1 MGNFKELDYILAKK
15 NYQRPTKQQEKPKNL
30 LPASSGMQLA
40 QMTTNLIVPEKTRK
54 QRADDFSEHI
64 KQNQISEAGKRGAE
78 IFNYENSQKLKELTP
93 SVKKQRFAEETM
105 QKYGVKYSTFDM
117 NKLASWAG
125 KRGYR
130 FVADSSMG
138 HWQPGKNTTEQDK
151 KEFEVLNQVAQ
162 NNARIKL
169 SAKDMG
175 LTASALKGFGEGV
188 SLGVGGIVGDR
199 ITKNRFTQ
207 AGLDEKKYTSL
218 EKANKK
224 TTEKHQI
231 SNFAGNVAGSVTSL
245 GGLGK
250 SVSAGLSGVKWFSN
264 AAPWVQQ
271 MISSAVTFS
280 ASGGVQSAAQGKSV
294 SDILKSAGIGA
305 VGGAA
310 GSALGNAVGSYGEK
324 ILWNKGIQNKIIPE
338 IARNALSSSAFAAGN
353 TASTYY
359 LYPKDARPTKEEIAK
374 DFTVA
379 FALGAI
385 SSATESI
392 KTSQQNKQILES
404 LQKDISKSYERMTRA
419 NSTPGKNGSVNVNT
433 PELAKNVLSYTE
445 AMEAYLRGDGINIT
459 INGKAYQQGK
469 GARFIGQEKYVD
481 SILSELQTVKR
492 SANSVLNGVEH
503 NYHAPT
509 ISKIESSS
517 AGIKS
522 VSVAESPLTSVQTE
536 SAKQPGKM
544 PTITNGTYSPK
555 AKTNAER
562 MDEIHSKWAK
572 KQISGT
578 LQDSMSVNLQTAGR
592 SLLTD
597 NPKHITITQVE
608 KASENAASYL
618 VKHAKENSVHINQS
632 EMQELVLRL
641 TATPQTTLDSTA
653 AHDVAVAISN
663 AMNPEHRQ
671 FLERYTSDL
680 PNAIV
685 QDTLNGT
692 LPEGTN
698 AKIKEFTPF
707 QGAVKYY
714 KDTLKAVVNT
724 VSKVQSDI
732 YGQANSSLATQKNL
746 LQKGIYKGVQNIVG
760 NGSSK
765 AAEIETPRSWQEMQ
779 TQRHIDKINKQNNA
793 AEKSSFRG
801 DLASEIQAKLSEKPM
816 SSEELSL
823 AIGADIKD
831 VNTELAMLE
840 MDNVQRAPTGI
851 YSLVEPNRTENT
863 VLSAVENSIYPEHK
877 SNTAIFE
884 EEYGGKGFSGLAEQ
898 LIDDYKKTG
907 TIGKDEAGYFAD
919 RGKAVTDAIA
929 KTVQSDAVEN
939 ISDRTYESV
948 GSRKV
953 PAFQYAYPQLKPY
966 YLEIAQEL
974 IGDVQ
979 NTVKGE
985 RFQLQDGG
993 YTGTQRLTSPAIES
1007 IKQRTGASYEKITDA
1022 LNRIINDN
1030 GQENIALAK
1039 RIELVM
1045 DDMLTD
1051 GYTAFDGTKIPPN
1064 MEYITEKNK
1073 IESAD
1078 GALQSSENRDTIVA
1092 DEGVESGNMYDKLKQ
1107 LGLSQAE
1114 QHAIL
1119 EYKSSGSYT
1128 LNYIL
1133 RNGEALSAAQTDF
1146 KNNLNKALDKF
1157 QIYKGIAY
1165 RNIGFY
1171 GKYAESEFKDF
1182 VNVHRKN
1189 SVVSYPGFTSASKA
1203 IDGYTVNAEYIAHYE
1218 IMSEN
1223 ARDVAQIGLTEE
1235 QELIFK
1241 TNTTFAIEEV
1251 ITNGN
1256 TVQIKLREIVN
1267 YDAEKDNRTR
1277 ENTRNGQIIEGGS
1290 QKTKPVEIHDR
1301 VHTKHDSIRKG
1312 SAGNDRVS
1320 EKQSGGDGGGN
1331 QNVSDRNSGG
1341 SPETVGSIGMA
1352 EGRSSRLIN
1361 FSDLKTPKEE
1371 KGRITQD
1378 GESKSDEL
1386 LGNRDK
1392 SRKTESN
1399 RSESESTRIDKGVFD
1414 QSTDIR
1420 GGDSAHDPVH
1430 SETSGRRKGRTGRR
1444 SELQDVGGDTE
1455 VRNDSL
1461 GERSLLRVNVSDL
1474 EGARD
1479 VMSSINQGENISLE
1493 SAKQAAEYLIQNE
1506 ADIKA
1511 ELTKL
1516 KNDDLKKQLS
1526 PMDRA
1531 QRTKKAAMVDTIYTD
1546 SLEKMYYAISG
1557 KDTISYV
1564 FDGTSFAERMKNMLR
1579 EIVNNTDS
1587 ATFDSILEKN
1597 AAKYQER
1604 LRKQQ
1609 AAEDGMKHPKT
1620 LEDFRRKKY
1629 FQGLSE
1635 QETIQ
1640 FERLYAK
1647 TKKQQRAKK
1656 KNDKIADTS
1665 QMWDFFSD
1673 SENYTIEQTRHTKTG
1688 ADIWVVKPKQRME
1701 TEDWKRLNTL
1711 MKSFGG
1717 SYWRGNGGW
1726 NFNQNPEKLI
1736 SAHSSETVKEAKGAE
1751 RLRTVADGMQKA
1763 IDDKFRDRLT
1773 NTAKRAAEAANAEA
1787 EGERLKQLQ
1796 QTLRNIADAIENGD
1810 VALIDQID
1818 SRAQVETLLDM
1829 LKAGRRIKIEKT
1841 LPDISYEQRVEEYQK
1856 PYSNEDIKYAKYP
1869 LSEVYSNAIAD
1880 YIRTADGK
1888 TGYKQIVERLKKV
1901 QKNAQERSIMTNAQM
1916 IEDINK
1922 IVQNLNPLYTD
1933 YWNNGINAQKRLAR
1947 TGIESVAELR
1957 AYLREFIDYLPGRD
1971 AEAEKQRK
1979 IRQKERELANSK
1991 IDGFFPTPK
2000 SIVQKMLSEAEIK
2013 PDEKVLEPSAGK
2025 GNIADEIKEN
2035 YPDNTL
2041 DVVEW
2046 NTSLNDLL
2054 NEKGHNVVGNDFLQT
2069 SGVYDK
2075 IVMNPPFEKGQDID
2089 HVKHAY
2095 DLLSDGGRVVAV
2107 MSEGSF
2113 SRNDKKAVDF
2123 RNWLDRVGGYS
2134 EKLPEGSFKQSERST
2149 GVNTRMVVID
2159 KNADI
2164 STETPGVKHSR
2175 SLSETAESIREKW
2188 KTGKEKQADVSNLS
2202 EIIQK
2207 ISKDFEIPV
2216 SAGKVQSKASAGIY
2230 KERAEAI
2237 RTRLANELPTVSH
2250 ELGHHLDKRYHLSD
2264 LGAIWKLV
2272 SKTDPDFLSQ
2282 YKEKE
2287 HPQEAVAEFVRVY
2300 LQDQQRAKSLCPDF
2314 YKEFRNTISENDLKK
2329 IDDLAQ
2335 QVYIYMSADYDTRF
2349 QKSIVSSAEA
2359 AKMQKPTLTETGQK
2373 LYTDLVDRFHP
2384 IKIATDY
2391 VKSVKDENLCGA
2403 DNAYILATNSLDA
2416 ATIANHVICNEM
2428 TNLKGDIHIGKSFIA
2443 CIQDVKSEDINTFT
2457 EYLTAKHALEWI
2469 DPKTGVKKK
2478 QVFGDLTLEN
2488 VTALKDKIA
2497 KIEAAHPEMITAAKN
2512 LYEFQDNILLNFAVP
2527 AGLMTADD
2535 VQYLRSLYP
2544 CYVPFVRALKGKN
2557 GQYAKGTFANQRN
2570 PVMRA
2575 KGDGSMI
2582 LNPLESIIKNT
2593 EKIIKSAERNRVM
2606 SVLMDYGEHVDG
2618 FGKFLESVPPDQ
2630 IPHTAST
2637 VPQKNRLKQALQEIM
2652 GAEDSYALT
2661 NLIDEMIGD
2670 TAVGFTPFANG
2681 KKNIV
2686 SVMVKGEK
2694 KYCQIHDR
2702 ALYEAIAELT
2712 PQQASNVLDLSAKV
2726 MNAMKLLITQNNPM
2740 FAASNVIRDIGTAY
2754 KMSDINNP
2762 AVFTKEYV
2770 SALVDVITK
2779 SDSYMRYQ
2787 AMGGGHASELSAN
2800 IDQISR
2806 TLQSVALK
2814 DRGLANRMLYGML
2827 FHPIQSVASMNDIA
2841 ETVPRLMEFKQ
2852 TEKQGGDSEAAIYNA
2867 DDITTNFKRAGRLGK
2882 NINKGIMFWNAGVQ
2896 GVDKMRRSFVDVPQS
2911 KRNKRIMKYILSA
2924 FLVTAIEQFWN
2935 RSEDEDGYER
2945 LSSYKKNNFYNFS
2958 TGDGKFLSLPKARE
2972 NAVLSSFTGRLVD
2985 SFIQQDPGAFYDF
2998 GGYLAQQLLPP
3009 GTPTSL
3015 NPMEALHDVAG
3026 STVFGPIADVGFN
3039 EDFKGS
3045 PIESKY
3051 DQSKP
3056 SEERYNDRTT
3066 AIAKAMG
3073 NTYIIKRTGISPK
3086 QIDHL
3091 ISGYTGVIGQLNKA
3105 LGQNSKENRDWSLGL
3120 KNKFVSDSYYST
3132 DMLNQLYDNK
3142 EIAEINYRHKQT
3154 AENAVEYEKNATLT
3168 SYVSKMMDSI
3178 RALPEKQQRQGRAYL
3193 FESLKHWNYETT
3205 SGQKK
3210 IISTIKSDFDD
3221 VLLDGLPDSTMKHTI
3236 NGQPYEYTL
3245 KPNEYYSYVQEY
3257 LKSVDQKRTEYSV
3270 DNMAQAAS
3278 IAKKQL
3284 KEKYWNKYASDHKKK
3299 VVK

>member
-15 NYQRPTKQQEKPKNL
+15 NYQRPTKRQENPKNL
-30 LPASSGMQLA
+30 LPASSGIQLA
-40 QMTTNLIVPEKTRK
+40 QMTTNLIVPEKTQK

-64 KQNQISEAGKRGAE
+64 KQNQISEAGKQGAE
-78 IFNYENSQKLKELTP
+78 MFNYENSQRLKELTP
-93 SVKKQRFAEETM
+93 SAKKQRFAEETM

-162 NNARIKL
+162 NNARMKL

-175 LTASALKGFGEGV
+175 IAASALKGFGEGV
-188 SLGVGGIVGDR
+188 SLGVGGVVGDR
-199 ITKNRFTQ
+199 IAKNRFTQ
-207 AGLDEKKYTSL
+207 AGLDENRYNSL
-218 EKANKK
+218 EKANKR
-224 TTEKHQI
+224 TTEKHKI

-250 SVSAGLSGVKWFSN
+250 SVNAGLSGVKWFSN

-280 ASGGVQSAAQGKSV
+280 ASGGVQSAAQGKGV
-294 SDILKSAGIGA
+294 SDILKSVGIGA
-305 VGGAA
+305 VGGAT
-310 GSALGNAVGSYGEK
+310 GSALGNTVGSYGEK

-338 IARNALSSSAFAAGN
+338 IARNALSSGAFAAGN

-359 LYPKDARPTKEEIAK
+359 LYPKDARPTKEDIAK

-379 FALGAI
+379 FALGAV
-385 SSATESI
+385 SSAAESI

-404 LQKDISKSYERMTRA
+404 LQKDIAKSYERMARA
-419 NSTPGKNGSVNVNT
+419 NSTPGKNGSVNVDT
-433 PELAKNVLSYTE
+433 PKLAKNVLSYTE
-445 AMEAYLRGDGINIT
+445 AMEGYLRGEGINVK
-459 INGKAYQQGK
+459 INGKTYQQGR
-469 GARFIGQEKYVD
+469 GARFVGQEKYVN
-481 SILSELQTVKR
+481 SILDELQTVKN
-492 SANSVLNGVEH
+492 SANSILNGVVQKPH
-503 NYHAPT
+503 TP
-509 ISKIESSS
+509 IVSSKIGSVPMSVHTES
-517 AGIKS
+517 A
-522 VSVAESPLTSVQTE
+522 VESPLTSVQTE

-544 PTITNGTYSPK
+544 PTITNGVYSPK

-562 MDEIHSKWAK
+562 MDEIRLKWAEK
-572 KQISGT
+572 KISDH
-578 LQDSMSVNLQTAGR
+578 LQDSMSDSLQTAGK

-597 NPKHITITQVE
+597 NPKNITVTQVE

-618 VKHAKENSVHINQS
+618 VKRASENSVHINQP

-641 TATPQTTLDSTA
+641 TATPQTTLDSAA
-653 AHDVAVAISN
+653 AHDVAAAISS

-671 FLERYTSDL
+671 FLEQYTSDL

-685 QDTLNGT
+685 QNTLDGT

-698 AKIKEFTPF
+698 AKIKELTPF
-707 QGAVKYY
+707 QGAIKYY
-714 KDTLKAVVNT
+714 KDTLKAVVNAA
-724 VSKVQSDI
+724 SKVQSDI
-732 YGQANSSLATQKNL
+732 YGQANSGLDTQKNL
-746 LQKGIYKGVQNIVG
+746 MQKGIYKGIQNIM
-760 NGSSK
+760 GSTSSQ
-765 AAEIETPRSWQEMQ
+765 AAEIKTPQYWLDQQ
-779 TQRHIDKINKQNNA
+779 TKRHIDKINAQNNT
-793 AEKSSFRG
+793 AEKSSFSG
-801 DLASEIQAKLSEKPM
+801 DLASEIQSKLAEKPM
-816 SSEELSL
+816 SAEELSQ
-823 AIGADIKD
+823 AIKADIKD
-831 VNTELAMLE
+831 VNAELALME
-840 MDNVQRAPTGI
+840 MDNIQRAPTGV
-851 YSLVEPNRTENT
+851 YSLIEPKPAENT
-863 VLSAVENSIYPEHK
+863 VLSTVENSIYPEHK
-877 SNTAIFE
+877 SNATIFE
-884 EEYGGKGFSGLAEQ
+884 DEYGGKGFSGLTER
-898 LIDDYKKTG
+898 LINNYKKTG
-907 TIGKDEAGYFAD
+907 TIGEDEAGYFSD
-919 RGKAVTDAIA
+919 HGKAVTDAIA
-929 KTVQSDAVEN
+929 KSFQSDAVEN

-948 GSRKV
+948 GSRNM
-953 PAFQYAYPQLKPY
+953 PAFQYAHPQLKPY
-966 YLEIAQEL
+966 YLGIAQEL

-993 YTGTQRLTSPAIES
+993 YTGTQRLTSPQIET
-1007 IKQRTGASYEKITDA
+1007 IKERTGASYKQITDA

-1030 GQENIALAK
+1030 GQENTALAK

-1051 GYTAFDGTKIPPN
+1051 GYTAFDGTEIPPN
-1064 MEYITEKNK
+1064 TEYIAEKNK

-1078 GALQSSENRDTIVA
+1078 GALQSSENHGTIVA
-1092 DEGVESGNMYDKLKQ
+1092 DENVEPGNMYDKLKQ

-1114 QHAIL
+1114 QHALL
-1119 EYKSSGSYT
+1119 EYKSSGSYKINEMLYAGMDLT
-1128 LNYIL
+1128 E
-1133 RNGEALSAAQTDF
+1133 EAKGFLANVNS
-1146 KNNLNKALDKF
+1146 ALDKF
-1157 QIYKGIAY
+1157 PQFTGTVY
-1165 RNIGFY
+1165 RNLSFAWK
-1171 GKYAESEFKDF
+1171 GKEAYDAFIALHKKGEIVGYSAPVSSSK
-1182 VNVHRKN
+1182 NV
-1189 SVVSYPGFTSASKA
+1189 
-1203 IDGYTVNAEYIAHYE
+1203 DGYTISGDLAVHMVIK
-1218 IMSEN
+1218 SLTGK
-1223 ARDVAQIGLTEE
+1223 DVSDIGIPEE
-1235 QELIFK
+1235 QEVLFCPDTLFRVQDIR
-1241 TNTTFAIEEV
+1241 NNGNEANIVLEEV
-1251 ITNGN
+1251 LSNELDRYEGIDEVQSDRGNGGGVESTDQLTEHISGFKETDITSG
-1256 TVQIKLREIVN
+1256 IVRGGRTTN
-1267 YDAEKDNRTR
+1267 DRLSGSTPEGDAG
-1277 ENTRNGQIIEGGS
+1277 RNDRINIPDHGLDE
-1290 QKTKPVEIHDR
+1290 QKTE
-1301 VHTKHDSIRKG
+1301 T
-1312 SAGNDRVS
+1312 VS
-1320 EKQSGGDGGGN
+1320 E
-1331 QNVSDRNSGG
+1331 
-1341 SPETVGSIGMA
+1341 
-1352 EGRSSRLIN
+1352 
-1361 FSDLKTPKEE
+1361 
-1371 KGRITQD
+1371 
-1378 GESKSDEL
+1378 
-1386 LGNRDK
+1386 
-1392 SRKTESN
+1392 TE
-1399 RSESESTRIDKGVFD
+1399 
-1414 QSTDIR
+1414 
-1420 GGDSAHDPVH
+1420 
-1430 SETSGRRKGRTGRR
+1430 RRALRT
-1444 SELQDVGGDTE
+1444 L
-1455 VRNDSL
+1455 
-1461 GERSLLRVNVSDL
+1461 NVSDL
-1474 EGARD
+1474 KGIRD
-1479 VMSSINQGENISLE
+1479 VISAINHGENISLE
-1493 SAKQAAEYLIQNE
+1493 AAKHATEYLIRNE

-1526 PMDRA
+1526 PVDRA
-1531 QRTKKAAMVDTIYTD
+1531 QRTKKADMVDTIYTD
-1546 SLEKMYYAISG
+1546 LLEKMYYAVSG
-1557 KDTISYV
+1557 KNTISYV
-1564 FDGTSFAERMKNMLR
+1564 FDGTSFADRMKNMLR
-1579 EIVNNTDS
+1579 EVVNNTDS

-1597 AAKYQER
+1597 ATKYKER
-1604 LRKQQ
+1604 LQKQQ

-1620 LEDFRRKKY
+1620 LEDFRRKRY

-1640 FERLYAK
+1640 FERLYAE
-1647 TKKQQRAKK
+1647 TKKQQRAKR
-1656 KNDKIADTS
+1656 KNDKSSDTS
-1665 QMWDFFSD
+1665 QMQDFFSD
-1673 SENYTIEQTRHTKTG
+1673 SENYTIEQTKHTKTG
-1688 ADIWVVKPKQRME
+1688 ADVWVVKPKQRME
-1701 TEDWKRLNTL
+1701 MEDWKRLNTL

-1726 NFNQNPEKLI
+1726 NFNQNPEKMI
-1736 SAHSSETVKEAKGAE
+1736 AAPSSETVKGANGVE
-1751 RLRTVADGMQKA
+1751 RLRTVADGMQKT

-1773 NTAKRAAEAANAEA
+1773 NTAKRSAEAANAEA

-1856 PYSNEDIKYAKYP
+1856 PYSNKDIEYAKYP
-1869 LSEVYSNAIAD
+1869 LSEVYSNAITE

-1888 TGYKQIVERLKKV
+1888 TGYKQIVERLKKA
-1901 QKNAQERSIMTNAQM
+1901 QKNMQDRSIMTNAQM
-1916 IEDINK
+1916 VEDINK
-1922 IVQNLNPLYTD
+1922 IVKNLNPLYAD

-1947 TGIESVAELR
+1947 MGIESAAELR
-1957 AYLREFIDYLPGRD
+1957 AYLREFIEYLPGRD
-1971 AEAEKQRK
+1971 TEAERQRR
-1979 IRQKERELANSK
+1979 IRHKERELANSK

-2000 SIVQKMLSEAEIK
+2000 PIVQKMLSEAEIK
-2013 PDEKVLEPSAGK
+2013 PGEKVLEPSAGK
-2025 GNIADEIKEN
+2025 GNIADEIKKN

-2069 SGVYDK
+2069 RGTYDK

-2095 DLLSDGGRVVAV
+2095 DLLSDGGRVVAI

-2123 RNWLDRVGGYS
+2123 RNWLDRIGGYS

-2159 KNADI
+2159 KNADT
-2164 STETPGVKHSR
+2164 STETPGIKYSR
-2175 SLSETAESIREKW
+2175 SLSETAESLREKW
-2188 KTGKEKQADVSNLS
+2188 KNGKEKQTEVSNLS

-2216 SAGKVQSKASAGIY
+2216 SAGKVQSKTSAGIY

-2237 RTRLANELPTVSH
+2237 RTRLANDLPTISH

-2264 LGAIWKLV
+2264 MRSIWKLV
-2272 SKTDPDFLSQ
+2272 SETDPDFLAQ

-2300 LQDQQRAKSLCPDF
+2300 LQDQQRAKNLCPDF

-2329 IDDLAQ
+2329 VDGLAQ
-2335 QVYIYMSADYDTRF
+2335 QVYNYMSADYDTRF
-2349 QKSIVSSAEA
+2349 QKSIIPSAEA

-2373 LYTDLVDRFHP
+2373 LYTDFVDRFNP

-2391 VKSVKDENLCGA
+2391 VKSVKGENLCGA
-2403 DNAYILATNSLDA
+2403 DNAYVLATNSLNA
-2416 ATIANHVICNEM
+2416 ATIANHVICNGM
-2428 TNLKGDIHIGKSFIA
+2428 TNLKGDIQIGKSFIA
-2443 CIQDVKSEDINTFT
+2443 CIQDVKSKDIDTFT

-2497 KIEAAHPEMITAAKN
+2497 KIETAHPEMIMAAKN
-2512 LYEFQDNILLNFAVP
+2512 LYNFQDDILLNFAVP

-2535 VQYLRSLYP
+2535 VQHLRSLYP

-2582 LNPLESIIKNT
+2582 INPLESIIKNT

-2606 SVLMDYGEHVDG
+2606 SVLMDYGERVDG
-2618 FGKFLESVPPDQ
+2618 FGKFLELVPPDQ
-2630 IPHTAST
+2630 IPHTVST
-2637 VPQKNRLKQALQEIM
+2637 VSQKNRLKQALQEIM
-2652 GAEDSYALT
+2652 GARDSYALT
-2661 NLIDEMIGD
+2661 TLIDEMIGD

-2694 KYCQIHDR
+2694 KYCQVHDR

-2726 MNAMKLLITQNNPM
+2726 MNGMKLLITQNNPM
-2740 FAASNVIRDIGTAY
+2740 FAASNVIRDIGTSY
-2754 KMSDINNP
+2754 KMSNINNP
-2762 AVFTKEYV
+2762 AVFAKEYL

-2779 SDSYMRYQ
+2779 SDSYTRYQ
-2787 AMGGGHASELSAN
+2787 AKGGGHASELSAN

-2806 TLQSVALK
+2806 TLQRVALK

-2827 FHPIQSVASMNDIA
+2827 FHPIQSVASLNDVA
-2841 ETVPRLMEFKQ
+2841 ESVPRLMEFKQ
-2852 TEKQGGDSEAAIYNA
+2852 TEKNGGDSETAIYNA

-2896 GVDKMRRSFVDVPQS
+2896 GVDKTRRSFVDVPKS
-2911 KRNKRIMKYILSA
+2911 KRNKRIMKFILSA

-2985 SFIQQDPGAFYDF
+2985 SLIQQDPGAFYDF

-3009 GTPTSL
+3009 GMPSSL
-3015 NPMEALHDVAG
+3015 NPMKALHDVAG

-3056 SEERYNDRTT
+3056 NEERYNDRTT
-3066 AIAKAMG
+3066 AIAKALG
-3073 NTYIIKRTGISPK
+3073 NTYVVKKAGISPK

-3105 LGQNSKENRDWSLGL
+3105 LGQSSKENRDWSLGM

-3132 DMLNQLYDNK
+3132 DMLNRLYDNK

-3168 SYVSKMMDSI
+3168 SYVSNMMDSI

-3193 FESLKHWNYETT
+3193 FDSLKHWNCETT

-3210 IISTIKSDFDD
+3210 IISTIKGDFDD

-3245 KPNEYYSYVQEY
+3245 KPNEYYFYVQEY
-3257 LKSVDQKRTEYSV
+3257 LKSVDQKRRDYSE
-3270 DNMAQAAS
+3270 DNIAQASS

-3284 KEKYWNKYASDHKKK
+3284 KEKYWKKYASDHKKK
-3299 VVK
+3299 VVE